1 MTVPRAPHAPVLVI
15 GGMHRSGTSLTAS
28 LLQGAGLFIGPRLM
42 GPYRGNERGHFE
54 DLDFYEFHKRAL
66 TSSGFHEDG
75 FVAVGRPQVAAELVP
90 EAEAL
95 VAERR
100 SRGVPWGWKDPR
112 TTQFLDFW
120 RELIPDARFLFVFRS
135 PWAVAASLARR
146 GDRPVQ
152 EDPSL
157 AIRSWLHGNRR
168 VLEFVRHHPE
178 ACLVREVGQVATDPG
193 EVCAAV
199 RERLGIPL
207 GDPPD
212 LFEPGLLS
220 SMPPPAHPRSAFEA
234 EATEVY
240 RSLRSLAGLADA
252 DPGSIAPAAAC
263 IAPIAP
269 TALPVLFAGHTDP
282 GFCIHTL
289 GMLSAGLDDAWP
301 LPACLSCHE
310 ALAGAQASGR
320 PFSLLLPLLSGLDDP
335 QRRAE
340 LLKALA
346 AVASD
351 VDRDRCRVFFDF
363 SNEAGHPYLVGQ
375 IAALATEAGIAQ
387 LGNLTLI
394 CQNRLLDGAETPIP
408 HACFDAFLV
417 VGWRVC
423 RDLLLAEGLDI
434 HADPTSLPLPEPR
447 HDILCLN
454 ATPRFHR
461 LVVLLMLAE
470 AGIIDLDAPDHAP
483 DCQIPYVSYPGLTY
497 EKADGRD
504 PVLREDVERRLT
516 DEGHQK
522 LLVHL
527 PRLLA
532 RTPLRVDAL
541 AATGNALAF
550 AIDLRLYRD
559 SKLSVVTETAYGS
572 EVRRIT
578 EKTFKPLALGQP
590 CVTIGHPHSL
600 AIARGLGFDTFDDCL
615 DNRYDQSE
623 HPGALMEGAV
633 ASVRGFLA
641 AYDRDPAV
649 RTQVRVSGL
658 RNIRWTLTGFQ
669 RHYYETFARPLLAK
683 LLDAGRGPTVSG

>member
-1 MTVPRAPHAPVLVI
+1 MTVPRASHAPVLVI

-42 GPYRGNERGHFE
+42 GPYQGNERGHFE

-66 TSSGFHEDG
+66 TASGFHEDG

-157 AIRSWLHGNRR
+157 AIRSWLHDNRR
-168 VLEFVRHHPE
+168 ILEFVRHHPE
-178 ACLVREVGQVATDPG
+178 ACLVREVDQVATDPG
-193 EVCAAV
+193 EVCV
-199 RERLGIPL
+199 TLRDQLGIPL
-207 GDPPD
+207 GDPPA

-220 SMPPPAHPRSAFEA
+220 SVTPPAHPRSAFEA
-234 EATEVY
+234 EAAEVY
-240 RSLRSLAGLADA
+240 RSLRSLAGLAERDQ
-252 DPGSIAPAAAC
+252 GSIAPSAAC
-263 IAPIAP
+263 LAPIAP
-269 TALPVLFAGHTDP
+269 TAPPVLFAGHTDP

-310 ALAGAQASGR
+310 ALAGVQASGR

-335 QRRAE
+335 PRRAE
-340 LLKALA
+340 LLAALA
-346 AVASD
+346 AVAPD
-351 VDRDRCRVFFDF
+351 VDCDRCRVFFDF
-363 SNEAGHPYLVGQ
+363 SNEAGHPDLVGQ
-375 IAALATEAGIAQ
+375 IVALATEAGIHR

-394 CQNRLLDGAETPIP
+394 CQNRRLDHADLPIR
-408 HACFDAFLV
+408 HACFDFFLV
-417 VGWRVC
+417 AGWTAC
-423 RDLLLAEGLDI
+423 RDLLLAEGLDLD
-434 HADPTSLPLPEPR
+434 ADPTSLPLPEPR

-497 EKADGRD
+497 EQAKQRD
-504 PVLREDVERRLT
+504 PVLLEAVERRLT
-516 DEGHQK
+516 ADGQEK

-541 AATGNALAF
+541 TATGHTLAF

-572 EVRRIT
+572 EIRRIT
-578 EKTFKPLALGQP
+578 EKTLKPLALGQP

-600 AIARGLGFDTFDDCL
+600 AIARDIGFDTFDDCL
-615 DNRYDQSE
+615 DNRYDRIE
-623 HPGALMEGAV
+623 DPGALMEGAV
-633 ASVRGFLA
+633 DSVRGFLA
-641 AYDRDPAV
+641 AYDRDPAL
-649 RTQVRVSGL
+649 RTQVRISGL
-658 RNIRWTLTGFQ
+658 RNIRWTIDGFQ
-669 RHYYETFARPLLAK
+669 RHYYETYARPLLAQ
-683 LLDAGRGPTVSG
+683 LFGSL

>member
-1 MTVPRAPHAPVLVI
+1 MTVPRASHAPVLVI

-42 GPYRGNERGHFE
+42 GPYQGNERGHFE

-66 TSSGFHEDG
+66 TASGFHEDG

-157 AIRSWLHGNRR
+157 AIRSWLHDNRR
-168 VLEFVRHHPE
+168 ILEFVRHHPE
-178 ACLVREVGQVATDPG
+178 ACLVREVDQVATDPG
-193 EVCAAV
+193 EVCV
-199 RERLGIPL
+199 TLRDQLGIPL
-207 GDPPD
+207 GDPPA

-220 SMPPPAHPRSAFEA
+220 SVTPPAHPRSAFEA
-234 EATEVY
+234 EAAEVY
-240 RSLRSLAGLADA
+240 RSLRSLAGLAERDQ
-252 DPGSIAPAAAC
+252 GSIAPSAAC
-263 IAPIAP
+263 LAPIAP
-269 TALPVLFAGHTDP
+269 TAPPVLFAGHTEP
-282 GFCIHTL
+282 GFCIHAL

-301 LPACLSCHE
+301 LPACLPCHE
-310 ALAGAQASGR
+310 ALAGIQASGR

-335 QRRAE
+335 SRRAE
-340 LLKALA
+340 LLAALA
-346 AVASD
+346 AVAPD

-363 SNEAGHPYLVGQ
+363 SNEAGHPDLVGQ
-375 IAALATEAGIAQ
+375 IVALATEAGIHR

-394 CQNRLLDGAETPIP
+394 CQNRRLDHADLPIR
-408 HACFDAFLV
+408 HACFDFFLV
-417 VGWRVC
+417 AGWTAC
-423 RDLLLAEGLDI
+423 RDLLLAEGLDLD
-434 HADPTSLPLPEPR
+434 ADPTSLPLPEPR

-497 EKADGRD
+497 EQAKQRD
-504 PVLREDVERRLT
+504 PVLLEAVERRLT
-516 DEGHQK
+516 ADGQEK

-541 AATGNALAF
+541 TATGHTLAF

-572 EVRRIT
+572 EIRRIT
-578 EKTFKPLALGQP
+578 EKTLKPLALGQP

-600 AIARGLGFDTFDDCL
+600 AIARDIGFDTFDDCL
-615 DNRYDQSE
+615 DNRYDRIE
-623 HPGALMEGAV
+623 DPGALMEGAV
-633 ASVRGFLA
+633 DSVRGFLA
-641 AYDRDPAV
+641 AYDRDPAL
-649 RTQVRVSGL
+649 RTQVRISGL
-658 RNIRWTLTGFQ
+658 RNIRWTLDGFQ
-669 RHYYETFARPLLAK
+669 RHYYETYARPLLAQ
-683 LLDAGRGPTVSG
+683 LFGSL

>member
-1 MTVPRAPHAPVLVI
+1 VLVI

-42 GPYRGNERGHFE
+42 GPYQGNERGHFE

-66 TSSGFHEDG
+66 TASGFHEDG

-157 AIRSWLHGNRR
+157 AIRSWLHDNRR
-168 VLEFVRHHPE
+168 ILEFVRHHPE
-178 ACLVREVGQVATDPG
+178 ACLVREVDQVATDPG
-193 EVCAAV
+193 EVCV
-199 RERLGIPL
+199 TLRDQLGIPL
-207 GDPPD
+207 GDPPA

-220 SMPPPAHPRSAFEA
+220 SVTPPAHPRSAFEA
-234 EATEVY
+234 EAAEVY
-240 RSLRSLAGLADA
+240 RSLRSLAGLAERDQ
-252 DPGSIAPAAAC
+252 GSIAPSAAC
-263 IAPIAP
+263 LAPIAP
-269 TALPVLFAGHTDP
+269 TAPPVLFAGHTEP
-282 GFCIHTL
+282 GFCIHAL

-301 LPACLSCHE
+301 LPACLPCHE
-310 ALAGAQASGR
+310 ALAGVQASGR

-335 QRRAE
+335 PRRAE
-340 LLKALA
+340 LLAALA
-346 AVASD
+346 AVAPD
-351 VDRDRCRVFFDF
+351 VDCDRCRVFFDF
-363 SNEAGHPYLVGQ
+363 SNEAGHPDLVGQ
-375 IAALATEAGIAQ
+375 IVALATEAGIHR

-394 CQNRLLDGAETPIP
+394 CQNRRLDRADLPIR
-408 HACFDAFLV
+408 HACFDFFLV
-417 VGWRVC
+417 AGWTAC
-423 RDLLLAEGLDI
+423 RDLLLAEGLDLD
-434 HADPTSLPLPEPR
+434 ADPTSLPLPEPR

-497 EKADGRD
+497 EQAKQRD
-504 PVLREDVERRLT
+504 PVLLEAVERRLT
-516 DEGHQK
+516 ADGQER

-541 AATGNALAF
+541 TATGHTLAF

-572 EVRRIT
+572 EIRRIT
-578 EKTFKPLALGQP
+578 EKTLKPLALGQP

-600 AIARGLGFDTFDDCL
+600 AIARGIGFDTFDDCL
-615 DNRYDQSE
+615 DNRYDRIE
-623 HPGALMEGAV
+623 DPGALMEGAV
-633 ASVRGFLA
+633 DSVRGFLA
-641 AYDRDPAV
+641 AYARDPAL
-649 RTQVRVSGL
+649 RTQVRISGL
-658 RNIRWTLTGFQ
+658 RNIRWTIDGFQ
-669 RHYYETFARPLLAK
+669 RHYYETYARPLLAQ
-683 LLDAGRGPTVSG
+683 LFGSL

>member
-1 MTVPRAPHAPVLVI
+1 VLVI

-42 GPYRGNERGHFE
+42 GPYQGNERGHFE

-66 TSSGFHEDG
+66 TASGFHEDG

-157 AIRSWLHGNRR
+157 AIRSWLHDNRR
-168 VLEFVRHHPE
+168 ILEFVRHHPE
-178 ACLVREVGQVATDPG
+178 ACLVREVDQVATDPG
-193 EVCAAV
+193 EVCV
-199 RERLGIPL
+199 TLRDQLGIPL
-207 GDPPD
+207 GDPPA

-220 SMPPPAHPRSAFEA
+220 SVTPPAHPRSAFEA
-234 EATEVY
+234 EAAEVY
-240 RSLRSLAGLADA
+240 RSLRSLAGLAERDQ
-252 DPGSIAPAAAC
+252 GSIAPSAAC
-263 IAPIAP
+263 LAPIAP
-269 TALPVLFAGHTDP
+269 TAPPVLFAGHTEP
-282 GFCIHTL
+282 GFCIHAL

-301 LPACLSCHE
+301 LPACLPCHE
-310 ALAGAQASGR
+310 ALAGIQASGR

-335 QRRAE
+335 SRRAE
-340 LLKALA
+340 LLAALA
-346 AVASD
+346 AVAPD
-351 VDRDRCRVFFDF
+351 VDRDRSRVFFDF
-363 SNEAGHPYLVGQ
+363 SNEAGHPDLVGQ
-375 IAALATEAGIAQ
+375 IVALATEAGIHR

-394 CQNRLLDGAETPIP
+394 CQNRRLDHADLPIR
-408 HACFDAFLV
+408 HACFDFFLV
-417 VGWRVC
+417 AGWTAC
-423 RDLLLAEGLDI
+423 RDLLLAEGLDLD
-434 HADPTSLPLPEPR
+434 ADPTSLPLPEPR

-497 EKADGRD
+497 EQAKQRD
-504 PVLREDVERRLT
+504 PVLLEAVERRLT
-516 DEGHQK
+516 ADGQEK

-541 AATGNALAF
+541 TATGHTLAF

-572 EVRRIT
+572 EIRRIT
-578 EKTFKPLALGQP
+578 EKTLKPLALGQP

-600 AIARGLGFDTFDDCL
+600 AIARDIGFDTFDDCL
-615 DNRYDQSE
+615 DNRYDRIE
-623 HPGALMEGAV
+623 DPGALMEGAV
-633 ASVRGFLA
+633 DSVRGFLA
-641 AYDRDPAV
+641 AYDRDPAL
-649 RTQVRVSGL
+649 RTQVRISGL
-658 RNIRWTLTGFQ
+658 RNIRWTLDGFQ
-669 RHYYETFARPLLAK
+669 RHYYETYARPLLAQ
-683 LLDAGRGPTVSG
+683 LFGSL

>member
-66 TSSGFHEDG
+66 TASGFHEDG
-75 FVAVGRPQVAAELVP
+75 FVAAGRPQVAAELVT

-220 SMPPPAHPRSAFEA
+220 SIPPPAHPRSAFEA

-240 RSLRSLAGLADA
+240 QSLRSLAGLAECDQ
-252 DPGSIAPAAAC
+252 DSIAPSAAC

-301 LPACLSCHE
+301 LPACLPCHE
-310 ALAGAQASGR
+310 ALAGVQASGR
-320 PFSLLLPLLSGLDDP
+320 PFSLVLPLLSGFDDP
-335 QRRAE
+335 SRRVD
-340 LLKALA
+340 LLAALA
-346 AVASD
+346 AVAPD

-363 SNEAGHPYLVGQ
+363 CNEAGHPFLVGQ
-375 IAALATEAGIAQ
+375 IVALATEAGINR
-387 LGNLTLI
+387 LGNLTLV
-394 CQNRLLDGAETPIP
+394 CQNRRLDRADLPIR
-408 HACFDAFLV
+408 HTCFDAFLV
-417 VGWRVC
+417 AGWRVC

-434 HADPTSLPLPEPR
+434 HADPPSLPLPAPR

-483 DCQIPYVSYPGLTY
+483 DCQIPYVSFPGLVYDKT
-497 EKADGRD
+497 EPRD
-504 PVLREDVERRLT
+504 PATAAAVAAELVAT
-516 DEGHQK
+516 GHEP
-522 LLVHL
+522 LVQHL
-527 PRLLA
+527 PKLLA
-532 RTPLRVDAL
+532 RAPLRVDTFT
-541 AATGNALAF
+541 ATGNALAF

-559 SKLSVVTETAYGS
+559 TKLSVVTETSLGS
-572 EVRRIT
+572 EVQRIT

-600 AIARGLGFDTFDDCL
+600 AIARDLGFDTFDDCL
-615 DNRYDQSE
+615 DNRYDQIE
-623 HPGALMEGAV
+623 DPGALMEGAV
-633 ASVRGFLA
+633 ATVCGCLA
-641 AYDRDPAV
+641 AYDRDPAL

-658 RNIRWTLTGFQ
+658 RNIRWTIDGFQ
-669 RHYYETFARPLLAK
+669 RHYYETYARPLLAM
-683 LLDAGRGPTVSG
+683 LLDPGRGPTVSG